1 MKKKTKN
8 GPIKTFLIELAK
20 KNAQFRVAARFF
32 YDLLRRIR
40 YNMRGI
46 GVQTKDKSVF
56 FIAFKGNAFVCSPK
70 AIYENMLADPKYKDY
85 QFVWAFDEPEKY
97 RFLLD
102 NRNTSLVKTNSR
114 AMEVALHEAQYWI
127 ANHRVPD
134 YISPKA
140 NQTYVQCWHGTPLK
154 RLGYDL
160 AFIDNAMNSSD
171 EMWSKYKID
180 AKKFKYLISPS
191 AYATEKFTSA
201 WNLKSIH
208 KESAV
213 IETGYP
219 RNDFLHNYTDLDK
232 DELYKRLGIEAHKS
246 KKIALYAPTW
256 RDNQF
261 QSEIG
266 YTYNHQLNLDLWQ
279 KELGEEYIILCRF
292 HYFVANQID
301 FDKYQGFIYNLS
313 DYDDINHLYVVSDLL
328 ITDYSSVFFDY
339 ANLQRPILFYMY
351 DLEDYRDNIRGFYIG
366 IDELPGKV
374 ITSED
379 QLLEEVRG
387 LDFQHHYDDKYKKFN
402 EKFNYLDDGHAAE
415 RAAVIIFQEA

>member
-8 GPIKTFLIELAK
+8 GRIKTLLIELAK
-20 KNAQFRVAARFF
+20 KNAQFRVLARFF

-40 YNMRGI
+40 YQIRGI
-46 GVQTKDKSVF
+46 GVTVQPKHVF
-56 FIAFKGNAFVCSPK
+56 FISFKGNAYVCSPK
-70 AIYENMLADPKYKDY
+70 AIYEQMLQDEKYSEY
-85 QFVWAFDEPEKY
+85 RFIWAFDEPEKY
-97 RFLLD
+97 EFLLK
-102 NRNTSLVKTNSR
+102 NRNTSLVRTNSKS
-114 AMEVALHEAQYWI
+114 MEVAMQKCEYWI
-127 ANHRVPD
+127 ANHRVAD
-134 YISPKA
+134 YISPSH

-160 AFIDNAMNSSD
+160 AFLNNAMNSSD

-191 AYATEKFTSA
+191 RYATEKFISA
-201 WNLKSIH
+201 WNLKAID

-219 RNDFLHNYTDLDK
+219 RNDFLYNYTQQDVQSILK
-232 DELYKRLGIEAHKS
+232 TLGIPADQN
-246 KKIALYAPTW
+246 KKIAMYAPTW

-266 YTYNHQLNLDLWQ
+266 YTYQHQLNLDLWR
-279 KELGEEYIILCRF
+279 ERLGDEYIILCRF

-301 FDKYQGFIYNLS
+301 FDKYAGFIYNLS

-339 ANLQRPILFYMY
+339 ANLRRPILFYMY
-351 DLEDYRDNIRGFYIG
+351 DLEDYRDNIRGFYLG
-366 IDELPGKV
+366 LEELPGKI
-374 ITSED
+374 ITSEES
-379 QLLEEVRG
+379 LLAEIEE
-387 LDFQHHYDDKYKKFN
+387 LDFKNHYDDKYKAFN
-402 EKFNYLDDGHAAE
+402 AKFNYLDDGHAAE
-415 RAAVIIFQEA
+415 RAADIIFS